1 MAYSLFTNYI
11 INDIKNTE
19 YYTLKISNK
28 RSETV
33 VKMYF
38 YYGVMGSSKTAN
50 ALMKMFNFEER
61 GRKVALLKPSLD
73 ARNGKTLIKSRIGL
87 SREAFYLDVN
97 QTVESV
103 IAKEGIFDIIIVDE
117 AQFLSESQV
126 DELREMADRGIMV
139 MCYGLKNNYT
149 GRMFEGSKR
158 IIEVCDTI
166 REIQSMCSK
175 CGTKAVVNAR
185 YSGKDIIYEGNIID
199 IGGEEKYITLCHKC
213 WKKGRI

>member
-1 MAYSLFTNYI
+1 MVKKLW
-11 INDIKNTE
+11 
-19 YYTLKISNK
+19 YTVIHALKILNK
-28 RSETV
+28 RSEII

-50 ALMKMFNFEER
+50 ALMKKFNFEER

-73 ARNGKTLIKSRIGL
+73 TRYGKTLIKSRIGL
-87 SREAFYLDVN
+87 SSEAFYLDTQ

-103 IAKEGIFDIIIVDE
+103 LSKEGPFDIVMVDE
-117 AQFLSESQV
+117 AQFLTEPQV
-126 DELREMADRGIMV
+126 DELREMADNGIMV

-149 GRMFEGSKR
+149 GRLFEGSRR

-166 REIQSMCSK
+166 REIQSMCGK
-175 CGTKAVVNAR
+175 CETKAVVNAR
-185 YSGKDIIYEGNIID
+185 YIGENIIYEGNIID

-213 WKKGRI
+213 WKKGKI